1 MELPLARFVQPWVLC
16 EHSSRGENTVWI
28 YDLELNEPPL
38 IQVDGL
44 EIVEVEWLTPEQ
56 ALARELTSHLREY
69 MNDVA

>member
-1 MELPLARFVQPWVLC
+1 M
-16 EHSSRGENTVWI
+16 WI